1 MTDEKAKELL
11 NNLIGMV
18 EDNHESDYDTA
29 LKIGID
35 AIESKKIIR
44 CKDCRFWAKEKDS
57 LQGRCFLGKGYP
69 TRSYFCGSAQRK
81 DEE

>member
-29 LKIGID
+29 LSM
-35 AIESKKIIR
+35 AIETLENQKTLQEELEKIKSDIR
-44 CKDCRFWAKEKDS
+44 ELSYNGEICTIDRYRVEEVINKHIKEN
-57 LQGRCFLGKGYP
+57 
-69 TRSYFCGSAQRK
+69 
-81 DEE
+81 E

>member
-29 LKIGID
+29 LSM
-35 AIESKKIIR
+35 AIETLENQKTLQEELEKIKSDIR
-44 CKDCRFWAKEKDS
+44 ELSYNGEICTIDRY
-57 LQGRCFLGKGYP
+57 RV
-69 TRSYFCGSAQRK
+69 RSNK
-81 DEE
+81 